1 MHVSNFCEL
10 PQKGDLTSS
19 HMVFM
24 CVSVLWIRP
33 LKRKSE
39 VSEKCDSLAEGIKCW
54 KMVVKI
60 SAKS

>member
-33 LKRKSE
+33 LNRKSE
-39 VSEKCDSLAEGIKCW
+39 VSEKCDSLAEGIKC
-54 KMVVKI
+54 
-60 SAKS
+60 